1 MPRKKL
7 TYESLIASKEYMLWE
22 DLNRVAIEYD
32 ISETNLFAKEDLS
45 GIYWEPF
52 FERLYKLGQ
61 IMKFTKKLKEIRI
74 DWMRPIL
81 YFGARSDG
89 IIEFDG
95 RHDIV
100 DKGAVGDCSVVKYCF
115 KSTISAIRSIT
126 DIDEKNF
133 KDIYKAFKKE
143 IKYFFNALNKY
154 VRDGG
159 FYLMHQHV
167 KLILKPL
174 LDLRR
179 AGYRLFSVEKA
190 EENYYDLT
198 FFNDTE
204 SLKTFMES
212 TRDFFTWEKFIRSR
226 DKDEEKLK
234 EFMKRETNQNLLQY
248 NFRNEIRKVER
259 PSSVNPYSTNI
270 NFYKHDKEEE
280 KPKEK
285 EKKGTHSK
293 KKMSQRERDEKIRK
307 EKERRNLLY
316 PNIEDLNQPEPSKL
330 KKAAYQVQFEKG
342 LEEMIEYLNDKRG
355 KDFPYMIDTHKIFV
369 NINHIPD
376 GTKKEASN
384 FYLSQLNFE
393 IDNLKQKCYEM
404 KLNGITRVLMPIT
417 KNTEIIEVIKSIFD
431 LHNII
436 DNIMGNYLLYDQYM
450 FIYDALKFITNSTAS
465 EQFEILKNRDYM
477 EECIPRYI
485 IFLFM
490 CHSAEILNKMRDYY
504 KEHVGRPFKFEDSY
518 QISQHELLKE
528 DNDLI
533 FAYEIYGPYQRF
545 FTEEIMEKKKK
556 YDEEVKKFGRFW
568 IMEGFFKS
576 EDKDLWLEAIDLLST
591 INPLVREDIRDSFI
605 CGKKQDFIQDNQN
618 QSQNENEKNTN
629 SSKNN
634 SYSELN
640 ISNTSKNQ
648 NESITQ
654 NQIQSKKS
662 KSKLTPLTKRKSS
675 SKMMSRQ
682 ARKRRSSRKHSGLSS
697 FESQKLPKDI
707 NNLRPP
713 SVWNFPIYRIE
724 KLYIDGGKKEIR
736 NVEPSV
742 CYKDGRVDKF
752 RKLFENLYKEM
763 VLYFQTAKA
772 DLWDYFFNK
781 TLKALRI
788 SYVTNKE
795 LKAEEELRKQIE
807 EEIRKKEEEELKQ
820 EKEREKELERLKI
833 RKKDEGEL
841 PQETIEDPK
850 NKGKDNKK
858 GNIQGKENSR
868 INSAKPNKENDK
880 NNNKNRINS
889 AKPKLDKKPSKKLN
903 AVKK

>member
-1 MPRKKL
+1 MPKL
-7 TYESLIASKEYMLWE
+7 TYESLLASKEYLLWQ
-22 DLNRVAIEYD
+22 DLARVAKEYE
-32 ISETNLFAKEDLS
+32 ITETNLFTREDLS

-417 KNTEIIEVIKSIFD
+417 KNTEIIEVIKKYID
-431 LHNII
+431 VDENAMDVRLTNQANDDGTQGAPALYANI
-436 DNIMGNYLLYDQYM
+436 
-450 FIYDALKFITNSTAS
+450 
-465 EQFEILKNRDYM
+465 
-477 EECIPRYI
+477 P
-485 IFLFM
+485 
-490 CHSAEILNKMRDYY
+490 ILNI
-504 KEHVGRPFKFEDSY
+504 KEKARTSK
-518 QISQHELLKE
+518 KE
-528 DNDLI
+528 EAKN
-533 FAYEIYGPYQRF
+533 
-545 FTEEIMEKKKK
+545 EETKNN
-556 YDEEVKKFGRFW
+556 
-568 IMEGFFKS
+568 KS
-576 EDKDLWLEAIDLLST
+576 EDKKEQVSEIKEVKNEIKSEEKDLEVEKKVEEKIEEA
-591 INPLVREDIRDSFI
+591 
-605 CGKKQDFIQDNQN
+605 KKIEEQVSSEKQ
-618 QSQNENEKNTN
+618 EN
-629 SSKNN
+629 
-634 SYSELN
+634 
-640 ISNTSKNQ
+640 
-648 NESITQ
+648 
-654 NQIQSKKS
+654 
-662 KSKLTPLTKRKSS
+662 
-675 SKMMSRQ
+675 
-682 ARKRRSSRKHSGLSS
+682 
-697 FESQKLPKDI
+697 
-707 NNLRPP
+707 
-713 SVWNFPIYRIE
+713 
-724 KLYIDGGKKEIR
+724 
-736 NVEPSV
+736 
-742 CYKDGRVDKF
+742 
-752 RKLFENLYKEM
+752 
-763 VLYFQTAKA
+763 
-772 DLWDYFFNK
+772 
-781 TLKALRI
+781 
-788 SYVTNKE
+788 TNKE
-795 LKAEEELRKQIE
+795 S
-807 EEIRKKEEEELKQ
+807 
-820 EKEREKELERLKI
+820 
-833 RKKDEGEL
+833 
-841 PQETIEDPK
+841 
-850 NKGKDNKK
+850 
-858 GNIQGKENSR
+858 EN
-868 INSAKPNKENDK
+868 E
-880 NNNKNRINS
+880 
-889 AKPKLDKKPSKKLN
+889 
-903 AVKK
+903 